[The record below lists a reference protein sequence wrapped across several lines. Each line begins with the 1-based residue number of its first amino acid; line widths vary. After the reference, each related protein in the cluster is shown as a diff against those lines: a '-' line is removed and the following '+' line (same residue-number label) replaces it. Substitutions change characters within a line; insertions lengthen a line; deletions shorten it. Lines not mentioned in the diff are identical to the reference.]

1 MKEKKLIIFIP
12 SVEGGGVE
20 KNFFLVS
27 NYLSQ
32 RFRNVS
38 VITADKNIKSKLSK
52 KIKLICPKSNSWSK
66 KKRLIKYL
74 ICLYLLII
82 SYLNNKKIL
91 VFSFQANAYAII
103 ISKLFGLKIITR
115 SNSSSTGWSRNFI
128 KQYLYK
134 IILNLS
140 DQVIVNSYDFKK
152 ELDKKFFIDS
162 KVIYNPLNKKEIIKK
177 SKKKI
182 NFKFFK
188 KDKFLKIINI
198 ARFTIQK
205 DPMTLLRSINNIK
218 KKIPIKLL
226 IIGRG
231 IKKEEMLKFIKKNH
245 LKRIVKILPFQ
256 KNPFNFLKGADL
268 FILTSKFEGLPNVLL
283 EALCLKKFVISTKC
297 PTGPK
302 EILMN
307 GKAGDLVPASD
318 DKLISKKIIEFK
330 KNRKI
335 KKKKIIIG
343 YKNLHRF
350 DYKINMNKYYNL
362 VKKFI
367 YY

>member
-128 KQYLYK
+128 KQYLRLYK
-134 IILNLS
+134 
-140 DQVIVNSYDFKK
+140 
-152 ELDKKFFIDS
+152 
-162 KVIYNPLNKKEIIKK
+162 
-177 SKKKI
+177 
-182 NFKFFK
+182 
-188 KDKFLKIINI
+188 
-198 ARFTIQK
+198 
-205 DPMTLLRSINNIK
+205 
-218 KKIPIKLL
+218 
-226 IIGRG
+226 
-231 IKKEEMLKFIKKNH
+231 
-245 LKRIVKILPFQ
+245 
-256 KNPFNFLKGADL
+256 
-268 FILTSKFEGLPNVLL
+268 
-283 EALCLKKFVISTKC
+283 
-297 PTGPK
+297 
-302 EILMN
+302 
-307 GKAGDLVPASD
+307 
-318 DKLISKKIIEFK
+318 
-330 KNRKI
+330 
-335 KKKKIIIG
+335 
-343 YKNLHRF
+343 F
-350 DYKINMNKYYNL
+350 D
-362 VKKFI
+362 
-367 YY
+367 